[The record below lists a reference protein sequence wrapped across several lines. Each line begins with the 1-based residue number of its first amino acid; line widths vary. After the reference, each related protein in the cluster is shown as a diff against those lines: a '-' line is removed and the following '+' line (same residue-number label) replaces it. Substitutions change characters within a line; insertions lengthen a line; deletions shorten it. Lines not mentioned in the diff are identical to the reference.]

1 LNAVLSFEL
10 FQPALGERAMN
21 AAGWLRAAGFVMA
34 IGAYQIAAHHAVS
47 TPGEHGLG
55 LALVLVPVMLAAL
68 AAAARSP
75 ARAWLV
81 PLWGAACGGLWIVRA
96 PLTQH
101 FGWGLYLE
109 HVSFNL
115 ALAWMFGH
123 TLADGH
129 EPLCTQFARMVHG
142 ALEPRIARYTR
153 RVTCAWALF
162 FVGIAL
168 CSTLLFTFASI
179 VTWSTFANYLAL
191 PLVAVMFVAEYGCR
205 RLALPGMRP
214 SSLLDAVRAYR
225 QSMQM
230 KRSGAQ

>member
-1 LNAVLSFEL
+1 
-10 FQPALGERAMN
+10 MN
-21 AAGWLRAAGFVMA
+21 AAGMLRAAGFVIA
-34 IGAYQIAAHHAVS
+34 IGAYQVAAHHAVS

-55 LALVLVPVMLAAL
+55 LALVLVPVMLAVL

-81 PLWGAACGGLWIVRA
+81 PLWAVASGVLWLARV

-123 TLADGH
+123 TLAAGR
-129 EPLCTQFARMVHG
+129 EPLCTRFARMVHG
-142 ALEPRIARYTR
+142 TIEPRVERYTR
-153 RVTCAWALF
+153 RITLAWTLF

-168 CSTLLFTFASI
+168 CSTLLFAFAPI

-214 SSLLDAVRAYR
+214 SSMLDAVRAYTR
-225 QSMQM
+225 STQM